1 MSALP
6 TGTVTLLFTDIEG
19 STRLVQQLDERYGD
33 VLTQHHSLLRA
44 VFAAFDGYEVSTEGD
59 AFFVA
64 FERAPQALAAAAAV
78 QRALAA
84 HPWPEGV
91 AVRVRI
97 GLHTGEPALAAD
109 NYVGIDVHRAARIC
123 ACGHGGQVLVS
134 EATAGLVRDE
144 LPPGVQLRALGE
156 HRLKDFDHAE
166 PIFQCVIDALP
177 SEFPPLR
184 TAEAWASIART
195 DDDVPHPLE
204 RLAGQGFVG
213 RKQELGQLT
222 TELDAVLAGHGR
234 LVLLAGEPGIGKTRL
249 AAELAFHARRRAVRV
264 FWGRCWEGDGAPA
277 FWPWVQILRS
287 LLATGQPHAVQAA
300 MGRGAADLAH
310 VVPEVRELLPD
321 LAPPPLLESEQARF
335 RLFDSITAFL
345 KNSAAEQP
353 LLLVLDDLHWADK
366 PSLLLLQFL
375 VRELGQARILV
386 TGTYR
391 DVEIDQH
398 HPLAEILAALRREPL
413 HERIVL
419 QGLAAPEVTAL
430 VTATTQGDVD
440 ARVMALID
448 DLHRGTNG
456 NPLFIQ
462 EMLRHLVETGRIYT
476 RNGLWTTDA
485 VRLTDLAIADGV
497 REVIGSRLSRLSE
510 PCNRLLTV
518 AAVAG
523 REFSLE
529 LLEGVVELDEDAV
542 LDAIEE
548 ASAAHIVAEV
558 PGNPGRYRFVHAL
571 IRETLYQNLSAVR
584 RLRLH
589 RRVGESLEDLY
600 SRDPEPY
607 LAELAYHFAE
617 AAPGGDT
624 TKAVDYAVR
633 AAQRAARLLAYEEAA
648 VHYTRALRVLEAR
661 NTVDEWE
668 RCDLLLRLGE
678 MQGRAGESDAA
689 GETFR
694 QAAELARRLN
704 WPEGLAIAALGSGR
718 ITTGAVDTAL
728 VAQLEEALRGLDE
741 RNDALRV
748 RLLAR
753 LSAALYPSDAQDRV
767 ASLSQEAVALARQ
780 LDDPA
785 LLATA
790 LNARR
795 LAIWGPDSLA
805 EQLAI
810 ATEIVALAERVG
822 DVGLAARGH
831 ESRLICLLE
840 MGDAAAADR
849 ELEVQQQLAEN
860 LRQPSYRWSVLM
872 LQAMRALFTGRFAD
886 AERLA
891 GQALSV
897 GEKVLRR
904 DATLYFG
911 AQMWQLRREQGRG
924 AEVEPAVRDFV
935 DRYPGLPSWR
945 AGLATLYADLGRT
958 VEARREYEMVVDS
971 VGSLKRDNLWLC
983 VVALLA
989 ETCAFLG
996 DAARAATLYRLL
1008 RPYADRAVTI
1018 GLPVCL
1024 GSASYY
1030 LGLLAAT
1037 LQDEESA
1044 ARHFQAAL
1052 TQNAAM
1058 GSRPYVART
1067 QYAYAAMLLRDLP
1080 GNLPDGAPR
1089 APALLGEAL
1098 AGAQQLGMASLVA
1111 RITDLDR
1118 LAHDA
1123 RVPSS

>member
-19 STRLVQQLDERYGD
+19 STRLVQQLEQRYGD
-33 VLTQHHSLLRA
+33 VLTQHHGLLRA
-44 VFAAFDGYEVSTEGD
+44 VFAAFEGHEVSTEGD

-64 FERAPQALAAAAAV
+64 FEQAPRAVAAAAAV

-109 NYVGIDVHRAARIC
+109 NYVGLDVHRAARIC
-123 ACGHGGQVLVS
+123 ACGHGGQILLS
-134 EATAGLVRDE
+134 EATAGLVRYQ
-144 LPPGVQLRALGE
+144 LPPGVHLSALGE

-166 PIFQCVIDALP
+166 AIFQCVVDTLP
-177 SEFPPLR
+177 SDFPPLR
-184 TAEAWASIART
+184 TAEAWPSMARA

-213 RKQELGQLT
+213 RKQELGQLMAD
-222 TELDAVLAGHGR
+222 LDAVLAGHGR
-234 LVLLAGEPGIGKTRL
+234 LALLAGEPGIGKTRL
-249 AAELAFHARRRAVRV
+249 AAELAFLARRRAVRV

-287 LLATGQPHAVQAA
+287 LVASAQPHALQAA
-300 MGRGAADLAH
+300 MGHGAADLAH
-310 VVPEVRELLPD
+310 VVPEVRELVPD
-321 LAPPPLLESEQARF
+321 LSPPPLLESEQARF
-335 RLFDSITAFL
+335 RLFDSITTFL

-375 VRELGQARILV
+375 VRELGQARILIA
-386 TGTYR
+386 GTYR
-391 DVEIDQH
+391 DVEVDQR
-398 HPLAEILAALRREPL
+398 HPLADILAALRREPL
-413 HERIVL
+413 HNRIVL

-430 VTATTQGDVD
+430 VTATTQGDLD
-440 ARVMALID
+440 SRLMALID

-462 EMLRHLVETGRIYT
+462 ETLRHLVETGRIYN

-485 VRLTDLAIADGV
+485 SRLTDLAVADGV
-497 REVIGSRLSRLSE
+497 REVIGSRIARLSE
-510 PCNRLLTV
+510 ACKRILTV

-523 REFSLE
+523 REFPLH
-529 LLEGVVELDEDAV
+529 LLEQVVELDEDTV
-542 LDAIEE
+542 LDAIDE

-558 PGNPGRYRFVHAL
+558 PGSPGRYRFVHAL
-571 IRETLYQNLSAVR
+571 IRETLYQDLSAVR

-589 RRVGESLEDLY
+589 RRVGESLEILY
-600 SRDPEPY
+600 GRDPEPY

-617 AAPGGDT
+617 AAPGGDA
-624 TKAVDYAVR
+624 TKALDYAVR
-633 AAQRAARLLAYEEAA
+633 AAQSAARLLAYEEAA
-648 VHYTRALRVLEAR
+648 VYYARALRVLESHEP
-661 NTVDEWE
+661 VDELR
-668 RCDLLLRLGE
+668 RCELLLRLGE

-689 GETFR
+689 AETFR
-694 QAAELARRLN
+694 QAADLARRLN
-704 WPEGLAIAALGSGR
+704 WPEGLANAALGSGR
-718 ITTGAVDTAL
+718 VTTGAVDTAL
-728 VAQLEEALRGLDE
+728 VALLEEALRGLDE
-741 RNDALRV
+741 RDDALRV

-767 ASLSQEAVALARQ
+767 ASLSFEAVEMARR

-810 ATEIVALAERVG
+810 ATEIVSLAERVG

-840 MGDAAAADR
+840 MGDAGAADR
-849 ELEVQQQLAEN
+849 ELEIQHQLAEN

-872 LQAMRALFTGRFAD
+872 LQAMRALFIGRFAD
-886 AERLA
+886 AESLA
-891 GQALSV
+891 GQALSI

-924 AEVEPAVRDFV
+924 AEVEPAVRNFV

-945 AGLATLYADLGRT
+945 AGLATLYADLGRA
-958 VEARREYEMVVDS
+958 VEARREYELVVDS
-971 VGSLKRDNLWLC
+971 VESLKRDNLWLC

-996 DAARAATLYRLL
+996 DAPRAATLYRLL
-1008 RPYADRAVTI
+1008 RPYPDRAVTI

-1024 GSASYY
+1024 GSVSYY
-1030 LGLLAAT
+1030 LGLLANT
-1037 LQDEESA
+1037 SHDQESA
-1044 ARHFQAAL
+1044 IPHFEAAL
-1052 TQNAAM
+1052 AQNSAM
-1058 GSRPYVART
+1058 GSHPYVART
-1067 QYAYAAMLLRDLP
+1067 QYAYAAMLLNGERGDHP
-1080 GNLPDGAPR
+1080 EDSQR
-1089 APALLGEAL
+1089 AHALLSDAL
-1098 AGAQQLGMASLVA
+1098 ATARQMGMASLEA
-1111 RITDLDR
+1111 RVMELNGQLRETG
-1118 LAHDA
+1118 
-1123 RVPSS
+1123 VPSS